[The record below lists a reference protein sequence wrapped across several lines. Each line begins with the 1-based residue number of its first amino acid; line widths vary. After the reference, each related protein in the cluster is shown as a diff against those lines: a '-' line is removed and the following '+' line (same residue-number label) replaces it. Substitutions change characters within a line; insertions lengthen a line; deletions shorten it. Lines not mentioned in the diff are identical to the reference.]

1 MELKNRGRMGIN
13 PVCWKNSSK
22 ITGIFSAKI
31 FKRSKSKVAWN
42 IGLAVRNTIP
52 GIGPGNPITISNER
66 LLREK
71 GLDDFAVRVI
81 LFEHLGRKLECEC
94 QILNNER
101 ELRKETLGRQ
111 FSIDF
116 DSGDVGLVD

>member
-1 MELKNRGRMGIN
+1 
-13 PVCWKNSSK
+13 
-22 ITGIFSAKI
+22 
-31 FKRSKSKVAWN
+31 VAWN